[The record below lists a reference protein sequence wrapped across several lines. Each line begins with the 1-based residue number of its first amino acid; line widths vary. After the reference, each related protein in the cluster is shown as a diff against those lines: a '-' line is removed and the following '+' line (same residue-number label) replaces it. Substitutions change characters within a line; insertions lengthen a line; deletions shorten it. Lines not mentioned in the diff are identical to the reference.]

1 VRACQSSAMSMD
13 AHRLRRRPDHSEV
26 HCCPLSQIGV
36 KYLLYAIVLVG
47 DFERLSCQ
55 LVRRVVRAFQI
66 SAMSI
71 AVHRCRRRTDHCEVH
86 CCPFSKIVKLLW
98 LETLNDSLPLGVKGG
113 ACIPDQCDV
122 HGCTSWSSSS
132 WSLRSPLSPIV
143 QDWGQVICACVHE
156 CMGESERACE
166 GASIHA
172 CLWAC
177 SYAFVVCVCVCACVC

>member
-1 VRACQSSAMSMD
+1 MRACQSSAMSMD

-98 LETLNDSLPLGVKGG
+98 LETLNDYLAIGCQGWCMHSRSVRCPWLHIVVVVVLVIAKSIVAHCPILG
-113 ACIPDQCDV
+113 
-122 HGCTSWSSSS
+122 TSN
-132 WSLRSPLSPIV
+132 LRVL
-143 QDWGQVICACVHE
+143 A
-156 CMGESERACE
+156 
-166 GASIHA
+166 
-172 CLWAC
+172 
-177 SYAFVVCVCVCACVC
+177 